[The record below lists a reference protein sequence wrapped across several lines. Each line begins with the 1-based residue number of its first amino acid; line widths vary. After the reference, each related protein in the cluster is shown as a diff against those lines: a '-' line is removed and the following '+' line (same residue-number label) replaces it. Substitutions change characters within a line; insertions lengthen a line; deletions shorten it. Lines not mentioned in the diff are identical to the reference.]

1 MSDYDLIV
9 RNGTIIDGS
18 GGAPFVG
25 DIAIKDGLIT
35 KVGRVDS
42 SADEEIDARGKIVT
56 PGFVDIHTHYDG
68 QAIWA
73 ERLIPSS
80 QHGVTTVVLG
90 NCGVGFAPCRPQ
102 DHDLLVSVMEGV
114 EDIPEIVM
122 TSGLP
127 WDWETFP
134 EYLDALD
141 KRQRDID
148 VAAYL
153 PHSPLRV
160 YVMGERG
167 ANRDAA
173 TEADLAEMK
182 RLAAEALDAGA
193 IGFATSRLVAHRT
206 GQGNLIPSY
215 AAAENEILAV
225 GEVMREK
232 GRGLLQMVTDI
243 YDRYDPDIAFLER
256 FADKTGRPVTFTLA
270 QVNWEPQAWR
280 RALAMVDR
288 AAAKGDSVIAQVF
301 PRPVGMI
308 LGLDTTLSPFSLCPT
323 YLKELAALPM
333 SDRVARMHDPEIR
346 ARLLAETP
354 EDPSTPIYLMARD
367 WDRIFPLNT
376 AKDYEPPHDQS
387 IAVLSEKAGVSPLEY
402 MYDALLEKGGYALF
416 YAALANYAE
425 QTLDPIFEMLNNPN
439 AVIALGDGGAHY
451 GVVCDASYPTFVLA
465 HWTRDRD
472 GAKFTLPAAIKAL
485 SRTPARAVGLEDR
498 GLLAEG
504 YKADINVIDFDGLT
518 LHAPHMISDL
528 PGGGRRLMQEADG
541 FIATIVSGTIIQRDG
556 QPTGNLPGQLVRG
569 TRLQPHA
576 LEIA

>member
-1 MSDYDLIV
+1 MSDYDLII
-9 RNGTIIDGS
+9 RNGTIVDGS
-18 GGAPFVG
+18 GTRPFAG
-25 DIAIKDGLIT
+25 DLAVRDGLIA
-35 KVGRVDS
+35 KVGSVTG
-42 SADEEIDARGKIVT
+42 SARTEIDATGRIVT

-68 QAIWA
+68 QAIWS

-102 DHDLLVSVMEGV
+102 DHGLLVSVMEGV

-141 KRQRDID
+141 KRRRDID

-173 TEADLAEMK
+173 TDEDLAEMK
-182 RLAAEALDAGA
+182 RLAADALDAGA

-206 GQGNLIPSY
+206 GHGEQIPSY
-215 AAAENEILAV
+215 AAAEQEILSV
-225 GEVMREK
+225 GQAMREK
-232 GRGLLQMVTDI
+232 GSGLLQMVTDI
-243 YDRYDPDIAFLER
+243 HDRYDPDIAFLER
-256 FADKTGRPVTFTLA
+256 FATETGRPVTFTLA
-270 QVNWEPQAWR
+270 QVNWDPQAWR
-280 RALAMVDR
+280 RALRMVDR
-288 AAAKGDSVIAQVF
+288 AVTNGEKVTAQVF

-323 YLKELAALPM
+323 YVSELAGLPM
-333 SDRVARMHDPEIR
+333 ADRVARLRDPAIR

-354 EDPSTPIYLMARD
+354 DDPSTPIYLMARD

-376 AKDYEPPHDQS
+376 AADYEPPRDQS
-387 IAVLSEKAGVSPLEY
+387 ISALAAEAGVTPLEFI
-402 MYDALLEKGGYALF
+402 YDALLDKGGYALF

-425 QTLDPIFEMLNNPN
+425 QTLDPVFEMMGNPN
-439 AVIALGDGGAHY
+439 VVIALGDGGAHY

-472 GAKFTLPAAIKAL
+472 GAKFALADAIKGL
-485 SRTPARAVGLEDR
+485 TRTPARTVGLEDR

-504 YKADINVIDFDGLT
+504 YKADINVIDYENLT
-518 LHAPHMISDL
+518 LHAPHMIDDL

-541 FIATIVSGTIIQRDG
+541 FVATIVSGTVIQRDG
-556 QPTGNLPGQLVRG
+556 HPTGDLPGRLVRG
-569 TRLQPHA
+569 TRAQPHD
-576 LEIA
+576 LELA